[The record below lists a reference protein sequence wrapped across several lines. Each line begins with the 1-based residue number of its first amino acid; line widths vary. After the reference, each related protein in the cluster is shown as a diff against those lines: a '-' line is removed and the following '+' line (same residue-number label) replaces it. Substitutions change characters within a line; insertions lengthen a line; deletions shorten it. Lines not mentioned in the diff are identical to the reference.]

1 VAASAA
7 ILYRVLEH
15 LPALLKLVTDR
26 TFTCDHVQTGQRSVC
41 HQLSSPAFLSPAF
54 LRLARCS
61 RHWLRRHA
69 DSSDAPVMTPTNPG
83 TTPGAYTITV
93 TGTSGGVTQSTAV
106 TVAVN

>member
-41 HQLSSPAFLSPAF
+41 HQLSAPAFCHQLSFASLAAAAIGCAGTPTPAT
-54 LRLARCS
+54 L
-61 RHWLRRHA
+61 
-69 DSSDAPVMTPTNPG
+69 PVMTPTNPG